1 MFFYGTLM
9 TGFERRKRLGMDDR
23 LRARGRA
30 TIQGKLFDLGLY
42 PAAVP
47 SSDGRVH
54 GEVFEVDD
62 PEPVLRAL
70 DELEGYEPGS
80 PDTSLYVRR
89 SVRATLEGGTELEA
103 WAYFYNAP
111 LGQAPAI
118 SSGDYL
124 AYLKRH

>member
-1 MFFYGTLM
+1 VFFYGTLM
-9 TGFERRKRLGMDDR
+9 SGFERRTRLGMDDR
-23 LRARGRA
+23 LRARGRG
-30 TIQGKLFDLGLY
+30 TIQGQLFDLGLY

-47 SSDGRVH
+47 SAEGRVH

-62 PEPVLRAL
+62 AAPVLSAL
-70 DELEGYEPGS
+70 DDIEGYEPDS

-89 SVRATLEGGTELEA
+89 AVTATLDDGTRLDA

-124 AYLKRH
+124 AYLKQR

>member
-1 MFFYGTLM
+1 M
-9 TGFERRKRLGMDDR
+9 TGFERRTRLGMDDR
-23 LRARGRA
+23 LRARGRG
-30 TIQGKLFDLGLY
+30 TIRGKLFDLGLY

-47 SSDGRVH
+47 SSEGRVH
-54 GEVFEVDD
+54 GEVFGVDD
-62 PEPVLRAL
+62 PERVLSAL
-70 DELEGYEPGS
+70 DAIEGYEPGS

-89 SVRATLEGGTELEA
+89 AVTATLDDGTELDA

-124 AYLKRH
+124 AYLKQR

>member
-1 MFFYGTLM
+1 VFFYGTLM
-9 TGFERRKRLGMDDR
+9 TGFERRTRLGMDDR
-23 LRARGRA
+23 LRARGRG

-47 SSDGRVH
+47 SADGRVH

-62 PEPVLRAL
+62 PAPVLSAL
-70 DELEGYEPGS
+70 DDIEGYEPDS

-89 SVRATLEGGTELEA
+89 AVTATLDDGTELDA

-124 AYLKRH
+124 AHLKQR

>member
-1 MFFYGTLM
+1 VFFYGTLM
-9 TGFERRKRLGMDDR
+9 TGFERRTRLGMDDR
-23 LRARGRA
+23 LRARGRG

-47 SSDGRVH
+47 SADGRVH

-62 PEPVLRAL
+62 PGPVLGAL
-70 DELEGYEPGS
+70 DDLEGYEPTS
-80 PDTSLYVRR
+80 PEASLYVRR
-89 SVRATLEGGTELEA
+89 SVRATLDDGTELDA

-124 AYLKRH
+124 AYLKQH